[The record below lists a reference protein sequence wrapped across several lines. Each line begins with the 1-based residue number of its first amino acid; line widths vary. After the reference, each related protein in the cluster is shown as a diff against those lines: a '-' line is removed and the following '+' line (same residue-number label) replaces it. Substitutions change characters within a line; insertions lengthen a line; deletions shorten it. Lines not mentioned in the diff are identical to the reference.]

1 MSSFGGKVM
10 TGSVLA
16 VIGLITLK
24 VLAALFAGFIALVA
38 FLLFKVLPIALM
50 IAVVIWLG
58 RKILKS
64 DKPAYE

>member
-10 TGSVLA
+10 TGSFLA

-24 VLAALFAGFIALVA
+24 VLGALFAGFMALFV
-38 FLLFKVLPIALM
+38 FLIFKVLPIVL
-50 IAVVIWLG
+50 VIWLAMKLF
-58 RKILKS
+58 RKKS

>member
-10 TGSVLA
+10 TGSFLA

-24 VLAALFAGFIALVA
+24 VLGALFAGFLALFV
-38 FLLFKVLPIALM
+38 FLIFKVLPIML
-50 IAVVIWLG
+50 VVWLG
-58 RKILKS
+58 MKLFRYLKA